1 MFMKRELCKEG
12 YMAMRMAIHRGKSHG
27 AIGEAFLGEG
37 ASQLGS
43 KVLLEA
49 RS

>member
-1 MFMKRELCKEG
+1 MFMKCELCKEG
-12 YMAMRMAIHRGKSHG
+12 YMAMRMAIHREKSHG